1 MDRLKVAVC
10 TWNVAGNS
18 TSAPNA
24 DLDEW
29 LHLEEKPE
37 VLTIHLLEVLDINN
51 PLSYGQQV
59 RSSCRVAVD
68 VLACGELF
76 LILPAAIPCLD
87 SSMLQSDEPLV
98 MCHGSTD
105 CLSRSLA
112 KRRHGRLAW
121 SSRDWSG

>member
-1 MDRLKVAVC
+1 MAGIGSDRLVQESKRAQTLLQSYSMDRLKVAVC

-29 LHLEEKPE
+29 LHLEEKPGAYC
-37 VLTIHLLEVLDINN
+37 HLLEVLDINN

-68 VLACGELF
+68 VC
-76 LILPAAIPCLD
+76 
-87 SSMLQSDEPLV
+87 Q
-98 MCHGSTD
+98 
-105 CLSRSLA
+105 
-112 KRRHGRLAW
+112 W
-121 SSRDWSG
+121 